1 MNMSRY
7 VPRKTLLETGNSDWL
22 VQQKRYGHK
31 RRQIYS
37 HAHRRVQQGTLGN
50 FFFLGDFKH
59 NFDAENDGAG
69 RFLKKRPE
77 SGFLGPGGQVGV
89 KKGVKISLPRKTA
102 NWKLKI
108 GVTT

>member
-1 MNMSRY
+1 MR
-7 VPRKTLLETGNSDWL
+7 RK
-22 VQQKRYGHK
+22 
-31 RRQIYS
+31 IYS

-59 NFDAENDGAG
+59 NLDAENDGAG
-69 RFLKKRPE
+69 RFLKKSAQ

-102 NWKLKI
+102 N
-108 GVTT
+108 

>member
-1 MNMSRY
+1 MQKLVY
-7 VPRKTLLETGNSDWL
+7 LAIFDDWYI
-22 VQQKRYGHK
+22 RC
-31 RRQIYS
+31 S

-102 NWKLKI
+102 N
-108 GVTT
+108 